1 MMTKQTVK
9 GLLRWNHT
17 AYKTAEAVYENSML
31 LRHILQQGLGASAIG
46 HRVPQSRARAR
57 QSVTTWRVPFPPFD
71 SAADLIEWLR
81 AQGVTV
87 NEGGHTFYV
96 GPQDAIR
103 QLLPT
108 IVAAYPQQSGF
119 KILKDCRHPVEARY
133 LHKHR
138 RSLQLLKRV
147 IGRPQDQL
155 VPANYMYALGIGP
168 RVWDLACWEAHGRH
182 CAVFVVDH
190 VVGSEPTLD
199 QCRSFLHRLKQLNT
213 DTHLRIIIPD
223 WERHEDFT
231 PPDCHNNLVYSER
244 LGRAAYID
252 FQNFGLT
259 GLPRQVPTAA
269 DVADDQRWNMVRAA
283 LRRRAIGFGGRVVL
297 DIGCGASGTIRSAL
311 AAGARWAVGWCRHG
325 DQPRIEE
332 ALFLAGATRF
342 SLIDS
347 PPLARHGFVQDMP
360 AHARF
365 GINDAIVFF
374 RGTPGAAAIP
384 ASLAHMPWEA
394 LVCDSGSSALRDVA
408 VLQRRFPS
416 ERFEIAVLRSVDTP
430 VSLTLILR
438 RHADSNS

>member
-1 MMTKQTVK
+1 MTKQTVK

-231 PPDCHNNLVYSER
+231 PPRLHRFSEFR
-244 LGRAAYID
+244 ADRPAAAGANGR
-252 FQNFGLT
+252 
-259 GLPRQVPTAA
+259 RC
-269 DVADDQRWNMVRAA
+269 
-283 LRRRAIGFGGRVVL
+283 RR
-297 DIGCGASGTIRSAL
+297 RSAL
-311 AAGARWAVGWCRHG
+311 EHGPRSAAAARDWLRR
-325 DQPRIEE
+325 PR
-332 ALFLAGATRF
+332 R
-342 SLIDS
+342 
-347 PPLARHGFVQDMP
+347 ARH
-360 AHARF
+360 R
-365 GINDAIVFF
+365 
-374 RGTPGAAAIP
+374 
-384 ASLAHMPWEA
+384 
-394 LVCDSGSSALRDVA
+394 
-408 VLQRRFPS
+408 
-416 ERFEIAVLRSVDTP
+416 
-430 VSLTLILR
+430 LR
-438 RHADSNS
+438 RLRHDSVGAGGGSTMGGRLVPARGSAAH